1 MMTREEDLRT
11 EAMHYYFTITLVFS
25 IIRPAA
31 AGASA
36 VGDGGMRR
44 DGLRVA
50 FEGWNFCNE
59 VGMEAP
65 DMGSPRAADC
75 FDLTQGTCI
84 LQPRTYIHIWSTT
97 YLNTT

>member
-1 MMTREEDLRT
+1 MAHRLFQTT
-11 EAMHYYFTITLVFS
+11 TI
-25 IIRPAA
+25 IIAIAFVIANASPVA

-59 VGMEAP
+59 VGAEASG
-65 DMGSPRAADC
+65 MGSPRAADC
-75 FDLTQGTCI
+75 FDLTQGI
-84 LQPRTYIHIWSTT
+84 LI
-97 YLNTT
+97 NTSFSFF